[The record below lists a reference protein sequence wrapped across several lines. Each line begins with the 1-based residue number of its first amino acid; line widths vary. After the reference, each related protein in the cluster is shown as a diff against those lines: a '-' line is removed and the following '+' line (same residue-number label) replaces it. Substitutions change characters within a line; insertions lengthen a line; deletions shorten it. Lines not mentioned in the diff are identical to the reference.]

1 MVSSEEF
8 FVFLTVVGIDLVLSG
23 DNAIVIGAA
32 ASGLPPKY
40 RQRAI
45 TIGIVIAALTRMAFA
60 LIAFYLLKIIGLLL
74 IGGLLL
80 FWVAWSM
87 WRDIRTAAKT
97 DAAGATMD
105 AGATTDAGAKPKIK
119 VEQSFRRALIIIVVA
134 DVSMSLDNVLGVV
147 GAARDHF
154 GILVFGLALSI
165 ALMGVAANYIAR
177 VMNRYPWI
185 VYVGIV
191 LIVYVA
197 ADMTWRG
204 VFQITDALG

>member
-1 MVSSEEF
+1 MVFGEEF

-23 DNAIVIGAA
+23 DNAIVIGTAA
-32 ASGLPPKY
+32 AGLSPKH

-45 TIGIVIAALTRMAFA
+45 TIGIVLAAVTRMAFS
-60 LIAFYLLKIIGLLL
+60 LIAFYLLQVIGLLL

-87 WRDIRTAAKT
+87 WREIRAAAKT
-97 DAAGATMD
+97 DAAGAT
-105 AGATTDAGAKPKIK
+105 TDAGAEPTIQA
-119 VEQSFRRALIIIVVA
+119 EQSFRRALLIIVVA
-134 DVSMSLDNVLGVV
+134 DVSMSLDNVLAVV

-154 GILVFGLALSI
+154 TILVFGLVLSI

-185 VYVGIV
+185 VYVGIA

-197 ADMTWRG
+197 IDMTWRG
-204 VFQITDALG
+204 FFRIADALGWFSGIV

>member
-1 MVSSEEF
+1 MFSSEEF

-23 DNAIVIGAA
+23 DNAIVIGTA
-32 ASGLPPKY
+32 ASGLPAKY

-45 TIGIVIAALTRMAFA
+45 TIGIVIAALTRMVFA

-87 WRDIRTAAKT
+87 WREIRSAAKT
-97 DAAGATMD
+97 DAATAD
-105 AGATTDAGAKPKIK
+105 ADDQPKIK
-119 VEQSFRRALIIIVVA
+119 AEQSFRRALLIIVVA

-154 GILVFGLALSI
+154 EILVFGLALSI
-165 ALMGVAANYIAR
+165 ALMGIAANFIAR

-185 VYVGIV
+185 VYVGIA
-191 LIVYVA
+191 LIVYVG

-204 VFQITDALG
+204 FLQVADALGWTNGIV

>member
-1 MVSSEEF
+1 MGSGEEF
-8 FVFLTVVGIDLVLSG
+8 AVLLTVIGIDLVLSG
-23 DNAIVIGAA
+23 DNAIVIGTAA
-32 ASGLPPKY
+32 ARLPPKY

-45 TIGIVIAALTRMAFA
+45 TIGIVIAAVTRMVFA
-60 LIAFYLLKIIGLLL
+60 LIAFYLLKIVGLLL

-87 WRDIRTAAKT
+87 WREISGGAATGDPST
-97 DAAGATMD
+97 DD
-105 AGATTDAGAKPKIK
+105 DATTKLDA
-119 VEQSFRRALIIIVVA
+119 EHSFRRALLIIVVA

-154 GILVFGLALSI
+154 EILVFGLALSI

-177 VMNRYPWI
+177 VLTRYPWI
-185 VYVGIV
+185 IYVGIA
-191 LIVYVA
+191 LIIYVG

-204 VFQITDALG
+204 FFQVTDALGWFEKTA

>member
-1 MVSSEEF
+1 MDFGEEF
-8 FVFLTVVGIDLVLSG
+8 AVFLTVVGIDLVLSG
-23 DNAIVIGAA
+23 DNAIVIATA

-60 LIAFYLLKIIGLLL
+60 LVAFYLLQIVGLLL

-87 WRDIRTAAKT
+87 WREIRGVAKT
-97 DAAGATMD
+97 DAPS
-105 AGATTDAGAKPKIK
+105 TDDGAKSTIK
-119 VEQSFRRALIIIVVA
+119 AEQSFRRALLIIVVA

-154 GILVFGLALSI
+154 EILVFGLALSI
-165 ALMGVAANYIAR
+165 ALMGVAANFIAR
-177 VMNRYPWI
+177 FMTRYPWI
-185 VYVGIV
+185 VYVGIA
-191 LIVYVA
+191 LIVYVGI
-197 ADMTWRG
+197 DMTWRG
-204 VFQITDALG
+204 FFQVADTLGWFNGLV

>member
-1 MVSSEEF
+1 MGFGEEF
-8 FVFLTVVGIDLVLSG
+8 AVFLTVVGIDLILSG
-23 DNAIVIGAA
+23 DNSIVIATAA
-32 ASGLPPKY
+32 AGLPAKY

-60 LIAFYLLKIIGLLL
+60 LIAFYLLQIVGLLL

-87 WRDIRTAAKT
+87 WRQIRRAENAA
-97 DAAGATMD
+97 AANDGAEPTIE
-105 AGATTDAGAKPKIK
+105 AEK
-119 VEQSFRRALIIIVVA
+119 SFRRALLIIVVA

-154 GILVFGLALSI
+154 EILVFGLALSI
-165 ALMGVAANYIAR
+165 ALMGVAANFIAR
-177 VMNRYPWI
+177 FMTRYPWI
-185 VYVGIV
+185 IYVGIA
-191 LIVYVA
+191 LIVYVG

-204 VFQITDALG
+204 FFQVADALGWFNGLV